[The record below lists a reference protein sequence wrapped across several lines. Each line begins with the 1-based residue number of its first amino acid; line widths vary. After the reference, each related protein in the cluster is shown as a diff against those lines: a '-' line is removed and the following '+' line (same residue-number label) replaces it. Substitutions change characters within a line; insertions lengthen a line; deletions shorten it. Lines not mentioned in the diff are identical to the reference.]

1 MKKILEK
8 LTNNYI
14 LTEEEA
20 KSTLIELANGAY
32 NESQMAAF
40 MTVYLMRSI
49 RTHELAGFK
58 AAMLELCKP
67 IDLTGYDAMD
77 MCGTGGD
84 GKDTFNISTTS
95 CFVVAGAGQQ
105 VAKHGNN
112 GVSSMCGSSN
122 LLVHLGYEFKSE
134 EAELRRS
141 LDESGLCFLHAPLF
155 HPAMKNVAP
164 VRRDLSLKT
173 FFNMLGPQVNP
184 SRPKKQLIG
193 VYNLELARL
202 YQYLH
207 QSEQRECAIV
217 HSLDGYDEIS
227 LTGAFKVITNQTET
241 VYFPEDLGLGSVTQ
255 QAINGGDSIEES
267 AQIFLKVLKGE
278 ATEAQQNVVL
288 ANAGLALM
296 IGKGL
301 SDIKDGVSMARES
314 VESGAAYRA
323 FKKFLNPTKTQI
335 SIAQQ

>member
-1 MKKILEK
+1 MKEILQK

-14 LTEEEA
+14 LTQQEA
-20 KSTLIELANGAY
+20 KDTLVEIANGAY

-58 AAMLELCKP
+58 EAMLELCKS
-67 IDLTGYDAMD
+67 IDLSGYGAMD

-95 CFVVAGAGQQ
+95 CFVVAGAGQNI
-105 VAKHGNN
+105 AKHGNN

-122 LLVHLGYEFKSE
+122 LLVHLGYEFKAE
-134 EAELRRS
+134 ESELRKS
-141 LDESGLCFLHAPLF
+141 LDEAGICFLHAPLF

-184 SRPKKQLIG
+184 SRPEKQLIG

-207 QSEQRECAIV
+207 QNENRDCAIV
-217 HSLDGYDEIS
+217 HALDGYDEIS
-227 LTGAFKVITNQTET
+227 LTGAFKVITNQAET
-241 VYFPEDLGLGSVTQ
+241 VYYPEDLGLNPVTQ
-255 QAINGGDSIEES
+255 ESINGGHTVEDS
-267 AQIFLKVLKGE
+267 AQIFLNVLKGE
-278 ATEAQQNVVL
+278 ATEAQTEVVL
-288 ANAGLALM
+288 ANAGLALTV
-296 IGKGL
+296 GQGL
-301 SDIKDGVSMARES
+301 KDIKEGVALAKES
-314 VESGAAYRA
+314 IASGAAYQS
-323 FKKFLNPTKTQI
+323 FKTFLNPNKTQI
-335 SIAQQ
+335 PVS

>member
-1 MKKILEK
+1 MKEILQK

-14 LTEEEA
+14 LTQQEA
-20 KSTLIELANGAY
+20 KDALVQLANGQC

-58 AAMLELCKP
+58 EAMLELCTP
-67 IDLTGYDAMD
+67 VDLKGYDAMD

-95 CFVVAGAGQQ
+95 CFVVAGAGQN

-122 LLVHLGYEFKSE
+122 LLVHLGYEFTAN
-134 EAELRRS
+134 EAELKRS
-141 LDESGLCFLHAPLF
+141 MDESGICFLHAPLF

-173 FFNMLGPQVNP
+173 FFNMLGPQSNP
-184 SRPKKQLIG
+184 SRPDKQLVG
-193 VYNLELARL
+193 VYSLELARL

-207 QSEQRECAIV
+207 QSENRDCAIV
-217 HSLDGYDEIS
+217 HALDGYDEIS
-227 LTGAFKVITNQTET
+227 LTGAFKVITNQAET
-241 VYFPEDLGLGSVTQ
+241 VYHPEQIGLKQVTQ
-255 QAINGGDSIEES
+255 DQINGGDSIETS
-267 AQIFLKVLKGE
+267 AQIFLNVLKGE
-278 ATEAQQNVVL
+278 ATEAQTDVVL
-288 ANAGLALM
+288 ANAGLALTV
-296 IGKGL
+296 GKGL
-301 SDIKDGVSMARES
+301 SDIKEGVEMARES
-314 VESGAAYRA
+314 IASGAAYKS
-323 FKKFLNPTKTQI
+323 FKTFLNPSKTQVPTT
-335 SIAQQ
+335 

>member
-1 MKKILEK
+1 MKEILQK

-14 LTEEEA
+14 LTKQEA
-20 KSTLIELANGAY
+20 KDTLIELANGAY

-40 MTVYLMRSI
+40 MTVFLMRSI

-58 AAMLELCKP
+58 EAMLDLCKS
-67 IDLTGYDAMD
+67 IDLKGYDAMD

-95 CFVVAGAGQQ
+95 CFVVAGAGQN

-122 LLVHLGYEFKSE
+122 LLVHLGYEFQSDESALK
-134 EAELRRS
+134 RS
-141 LDESGLCFLHAPLF
+141 LDESGICFLHAPLF

-184 SRPKKQLIG
+184 SRPEKQLIG

-207 QSEQRECAIV
+207 QNENRDCAIV
-217 HSLDGYDEIS
+217 HALDGYDEIS
-227 LTGAFKVITNQTET
+227 LTGAFKVITNRTET
-241 VYFPEDLGLGSVTQ
+241 VFHPEDLGLSAVTQ
-255 QAINGGDSIEES
+255 KAINGGSTIDDS
-267 AQIFLKVLKGE
+267 AQIFLNVLKGE
-278 ATEAQQNVVL
+278 ATQAQTEVVL
-288 ANAGLALM
+288 ANAGLALTV
-296 IGKGL
+296 GKQL
-301 SDIKDGVSMARES
+301 TDIKEGVAMAKES
-314 VESGAAYRA
+314 IASGAAYNC
-323 FKKFLNPTKTQI
+323 FKNFLKPNKTQV
-335 SIAQQ
+335 SVH

>member
-1 MKKILEK
+1 MKEILQK

-14 LTEEEA
+14 LTQREA
-20 KSTLIELANGAY
+20 KEILIRLANGEF
-32 NESQMAAF
+32 NQSQMASF

-58 AAMLELCKP
+58 EAMLELCKP
-67 IDLTGYDAMD
+67 INLSDYDAMD

-95 CFVVAGAGQQ
+95 SFVVAAAGQQ

-122 LLVHLGYEFKSE
+122 LLVGLGYEFTSE
-134 EAELRRS
+134 EDKLKRS
-141 LDESGLCFLHAPLF
+141 LDEAGICFLHAPLF

-164 VRRDLSLKT
+164 VRKDLSLKT

-184 SRPKKQLIG
+184 SRPEKQLIG

-207 QSEQRECAIV
+207 QSENRDCAIV
-217 HSLDGYDEIS
+217 HALDGYDEIS
-227 LTGAFKVITNQTET
+227 LTGGFKVITNHAEK
-241 VYFPEDLGLGSVTQ
+241 VYYPDHLGLTQVTQ
-255 QAINGGDSIEES
+255 QSINGGETIEE
-267 AQIFLKVLKGE
+267 AATIFLNVLKGE
-278 ATEAQQNVVL
+278 ATKSQTEVVL
-288 ANAGLALM
+288 ANSGLALT

-301 SDIKDGVSMARES
+301 SDITEGVAMAREAID
-314 VESGAAYRA
+314 SGKAYQC
-323 FKKFLNPTKTQI
+323 FKTFLNPSKTHI
-335 SIAQQ
+335 SLAKP

>member
-1 MKKILEK
+1 MKEILQK

-14 LTEEEA
+14 LTQQEA
-20 KSTLIELANGAY
+20 KDTLIELANGAY

-58 AAMLELCKP
+58 EAMLELCKP
-67 IDLTGYDAMD
+67 IDLKGYNAMD

-95 CFVVAGAGQQ
+95 CFVVAGAGQH

-122 LLVHLGYEFKSE
+122 LLVHLGYEFKAE
-134 EAELRRS
+134 EDELRKS
-141 LDESGLCFLHAPLF
+141 LDQAGICFLHAPLF

-184 SRPKKQLIG
+184 SRPEKQLIG

-207 QSEQRECAIV
+207 QNENRDCAIV
-217 HSLDGYDEIS
+217 HALDGYDEIS

-241 VYFPEDLGLGSVTQ
+241 VYNPNDLGLKLTSQ
-255 QAINGGDSIEES
+255 SSINGGETIEDS
-267 AQIFLKVLKGE
+267 AQIFLSVLKGE
-278 ATEAQQNVVL
+278 ATLSQTEVVL
-288 ANAGLALM
+288 ANAGLALT

-301 SDIKDGVSMARES
+301 ADIKEGVAMAKES
-314 VESGAAYRA
+314 IDSGAA
-323 FKKFLNPTKTQI
+323 FKCFKTFLNPSKTQI
-335 SIAQQ
+335 PVV

>member
-1 MKKILEK
+1 MKEILQK

-14 LTEEEA
+14 LTQQEA
-20 KSTLIELANGAY
+20 KDTLVALANGVY

-58 AAMLELCKP
+58 EAMLELCKP
-67 IDLTGYDAMD
+67 INLTGYEAMD

-95 CFVVAGAGQQ
+95 CFVVAGAGQH

-122 LLVHLGYEFKSE
+122 LLVQLGYEFKAEESE
-134 EAELRRS
+134 LKRS
-141 LDESGLCFLHAPLF
+141 LDAAGICFLHAPLF

-164 VRRDLSLKT
+164 VRRDLGLKT

-184 SRPKKQLIG
+184 SRPEKQLIG

-207 QSEQRECAIV
+207 QSENRDCAIV
-217 HSLDGYDEIS
+217 HALDGYDEIS
-227 LTGAFKVITNQTET
+227 LTGAFKVITNQAER
-241 VYFPEDLGLGSVTQ
+241 VYYPNELGLSQVTQ
-255 QAINGGDSIEES
+255 KSINGGNTIAD
-267 AQIFLKVLKGE
+267 AGKIFLSVLKGE
-278 ATEAQQNVVL
+278 ATKAQTEVVL

-296 IGKGL
+296 VGKSL
-301 SDIKDGVSMARES
+301 SDITEGVAMARES
-314 VESGAAYRA
+314 IASGKAYQC
-323 FKKFLNPTKTQI
+323 FKTFLNTNKTQV
-335 SIAQQ
+335 SVQ

>member
-1 MKKILEK
+1 MKEILQK
-8 LTNNYI
+8 LTSNYI
-14 LTEEEA
+14 LTQEEA
-20 KSTLIELANGAY
+20 KDTLIELANGAY

-58 AAMLELCKP
+58 EAMLELCKS
-67 IDLTGYDAMD
+67 IDLKGYDAMD

-95 CFVVAGAGQQ
+95 CFVVAGAGQH

-122 LLVHLGYEFKSE
+122 LLVHLGYEFKAE
-134 EAELRRS
+134 EDELRKS
-141 LDESGLCFLHAPLF
+141 LDQAGICFLHAPLF

-184 SRPKKQLIG
+184 SRPEKQLIG

-207 QSEQRECAIV
+207 QNENRDCAIV
-217 HSLDGYDEIS
+217 HALDGYDEIS

-241 VYFPEDLGLGSVTQ
+241 VYNPNDLGLSLTSQ
-255 QAINGGDSIEES
+255 SSINGGKTIEDS
-267 AQIFLKVLKGE
+267 AQIFLNVLKGE
-278 ATEAQQNVVL
+278 ATQSQTEVVL
-288 ANAGLALM
+288 ANAGLALT

-301 SDIKDGVSMARES
+301 SDIKEGVAMAKES
-314 VESGAAYRA
+314 IDSGAAHSC
-323 FKKFLNPTKTQI
+323 FKTFLNPNKTQI
-335 SIAQQ
+335 PVA

>member
-1 MKKILEK
+1 MKEILQK

-14 LTEEEA
+14 LTQQEA
-20 KSTLIELANGAY
+20 KDTLTELANGAY

-40 MTVYLMRSI
+40 MTVFLMRSI

-58 AAMLELCKP
+58 EAMLDLCKP
-67 IDLTGYDAMD
+67 IDLQGYDAMD

-95 CFVVAGAGQQ
+95 CFVVAGAGQN

-122 LLVHLGYEFKSE
+122 LLVHLGYEFKAE
-134 EAELRRS
+134 ESELRKS
-141 LDESGLCFLHAPLF
+141 LDEAGICFLHAPLF

-164 VRRDLSLKT
+164 VRKDLSLKT

-184 SRPKKQLIG
+184 SRPEKQLIG

-207 QSEQRECAIV
+207 QNEGRDCAIV
-217 HSLDGYDEIS
+217 HALDGYDEIS
-227 LTGAFKVITNQTET
+227 LTGAFKVITNQAEQ
-241 VYFPEDLGLGSVTQ
+241 VYYPEDLGLSVVTQ
-255 QAINGGDSIEES
+255 EAINGGESIEDS
-267 AQIFLKVLKGE
+267 AQIFLNVLQGR
-278 ATEAQQNVVL
+278 ATQAQTEVVL
-288 ANAGLALM
+288 ANSGLAFT

-301 SDIKDGVSMARES
+301 SDIKEGVAMARES
-314 VESGAAYRA
+314 IDSGAAYKC
-323 FKKFLNPTKTQI
+323 FKTFLNPNKTQI
-335 SIAQQ
+335 PVS

>member
-1 MKKILEK
+1 MKEILQK

-14 LTEEEA
+14 LSQKEA
-20 KSTLIELANGAY
+20 RETLINLANGAY
-32 NESQMAAF
+32 NHSQMAAF

-58 AAMLELCKP
+58 EAMLKLCKS
-67 IDLTGYDAMD
+67 IDLTGYNAMD

-95 CFVVAGAGQQ
+95 CFVVAGAGQN

-134 EAELRRS
+134 EDELRRS
-141 LDESGLCFLHAPLF
+141 LDEAGICFLHAPLF

-164 VRRDLSLKT
+164 VRKDLSLKT

-184 SRPKKQLIG
+184 SRPEKQLIG

-207 QSEQRECAIV
+207 QSEGRDCAIV
-217 HSLDGYDEIS
+217 HALDGYDEIS
-227 LTGAFKVITNQTET
+227 LTGGFKVITNQTER
-241 VYFPEDLGLGSVTQ
+241 VYYPDDLGLGQVTQ
-255 QAINGGDSIEES
+255 EAINGGKTIEDS
-267 AQIFLKVLKGE
+267 AKIFLNVLKGN
-278 ATEAQQNVVL
+278 ATVAQRDVVL
-288 ANAGLALM
+288 ANAGLALTV
-296 IGKGL
+296 GQEL
-301 SDIKDGVSMARES
+301 SGIQEGVAMARES
-314 VESGAAYRA
+314 IDSGKAYKC
-323 FKKFLNPTKTQI
+323 FKTFLNPNKTQI
-335 SIAQQ
+335 SLA

>member
-1 MKKILEK
+1 MKEILQK

-14 LTEEEA
+14 LTQQEA
-20 KSTLIELANGAY
+20 KDTLIQLANGAY
-32 NESQMAAF
+32 NDSQMAAF
-40 MTVYLMRSI
+40 MMVYLMRSI

-67 IDLTGYDAMD
+67 INLNGYNAMD

-95 CFVVAGAGQQ
+95 CFVVAGAGQN

-122 LLVHLGYEFKSE
+122 LLVHLGYEFKAE
-134 EAELRRS
+134 EEELKRS
-141 LDESGLCFLHAPLF
+141 LDEAAICFLHAPLF

-164 VRRDLSLKT
+164 VRKDLSLKT

-184 SRPKKQLIG
+184 SRPEKQLIG

-207 QSEQRECAIV
+207 QTEKRDCAIV
-217 HSLDGYDEIS
+217 HALDGYDEIS
-227 LTGAFKVITNQTET
+227 LTGAFKVITNHAES
-241 VYFPEDLGLGSVTQ
+241 VYYPEQLGLTQVTQ
-255 QAINGGDSIEES
+255 ESINGGHTIEDS
-267 AQIFLKVLKGE
+267 AQIFLNVLKGE
-278 ATEAQQNVVL
+278 ATQAQTDVVL
-288 ANAGLALM
+288 ANSGLALT
-296 IGKGL
+296 IGKEL
-301 SDIKDGVSMARES
+301 SDINEGVAMARES
-314 VESGAAYRA
+314 IDSGSAYKC
-323 FKKFLNPTKTQI
+323 FKTFLNPNKTQI
-335 SIAQQ
+335 PIT

>member
-1 MKKILEK
+1 MKEILQK

-14 LTEEEA
+14 LSQNEA
-20 KSTLIELANGAY
+20 KNTLINLANGAY
-32 NESQMAAF
+32 NHSQMAAF
-40 MTVYLMRSI
+40 MTVFLMRSI

-58 AAMLELCKP
+58 EAMLELCKK

-95 CFVVAGAGQQ
+95 CFVVAGAGQN

-134 EAELRRS
+134 EEELKRS
-141 LDESGLCFLHAPLF
+141 LDEAGICFLHAPLF

-164 VRRDLSLKT
+164 VRKDLSLKT

-184 SRPKKQLIG
+184 SRPEKQLIG

-207 QSEQRECAIV
+207 QSEGRECAIV
-217 HSLDGYDEIS
+217 HALDGYDEIS
-227 LTGAFKVITNQTET
+227 LTGGFKVITNQAER
-241 VYFPEDLGLGSVTQ
+241 VYYPDDLGLDQVTQ
-255 QAINGGDSIEES
+255 EAINGGQTIDDS
-267 AQIFLKVLKGE
+267 AKIFLDVLKGE
-278 ATEAQQNVVL
+278 ATTAQRDVVL
-288 ANAGLALM
+288 ANAGLALT
-296 IGKGL
+296 IGKEL
-301 SDIKDGVSMARES
+301 SGIEEGVAMAKES
-314 VESGAAYRA
+314 IASGKA
-323 FKKFLNPTKTQI
+323 FQCFKTFLNPNKTQI
-335 SIAQQ
+335 SLA

>member
-1 MKKILEK
+1 MKEVLQK

-14 LTEEEA
+14 LTQQEA
-20 KSTLIELANGAY
+20 KDTLIQLANGAY
-32 NESQMAAF
+32 NHSQMAAF

-58 AAMLELCKP
+58 EAMLELCKS
-67 IDLTGYDAMD
+67 IDLTGYRAMD

-95 CFVVAGAGQQ
+95 CFVVAGAGQH

-134 EAELRRS
+134 EDELRRS
-141 LDESGLCFLHAPLF
+141 LDEAGICFLHAPLF

-164 VRRDLSLKT
+164 VRKDLSLKT

-184 SRPKKQLIG
+184 SRPEKQLIG

-207 QSEQRECAIV
+207 QSEGRDCAIV
-217 HSLDGYDEIS
+217 HALDGYDEIS
-227 LTGAFKVITNQTET
+227 LTGAFKVITNRAET
-241 VYFPEDLGLGSVTQ
+241 VYHPDQLGLKKVTQ
-255 QAINGGDSIEES
+255 DAINGGDTIEDS
-267 AQIFLKVLKGE
+267 AHIFLNVLKGE
-278 ATEAQQNVVL
+278 ATEAQTEVVL
-288 ANAGLALM
+288 ANAGLALTV
-296 IGKGL
+296 GKDL
-301 SDIKDGVSMARES
+301 SSIEDGIAMARES
-314 VESGAAYRA
+314 IQSGKAYNC
-323 FKKFLNPTKTQI
+323 FKAFLNPSKTQI
-335 SIAQQ
+335 SVV